1 MNNETANNYAQ
12 ALDFWNSAFTLSDE
26 DRAKHQKEITP
37 DSDPAALAI
46 SMQLA
51 QFVKENLAGCKKVL
65 DYGCGEGWAG
75 MSLCKQSCKDVTCV
89 DLAENA
95 IETVKY
101 LAKLHGINEGFAAMA
116 VSQDWLGA
124 QPPESYDGVVCTCVL
139 DVVPSEICKGIIKN
153 LAKVCK
159 KGATAV
165 IGLNYYAEP
174 VDKPEKNIYIKNGNE
189 LYLDG
194 ILRMVTRTDSEWEQL
209 FSPYFDVEKLE
220 YYAWNSETEPKRR
233 MFVLKK
239 K

>member
-1 MNNETANNYAQ
+1 MTKDYYSQSLE
-12 ALDFWNSAFTLSDE
+12 FWNNAFALSEE
-26 DRAKHQKEITP
+26 DREKHKNEITP
-37 DSDPAALAI
+37 ESDPAAIGI

-51 QFVKENLAGCKKVL
+51 DFVKANLAHSTKVL

-75 MSLCKQSCKDVTCV
+75 MSLCKQGCKDVTCV

-101 LAKLHGINEGFAAMA
+101 LAKLHGINEGFTAMA
-116 VSQDWLGA
+116 VSQEWLSSQA
-124 QPPESYDGVVCTCVL
+124 PESYDGVVCTCVL
-139 DVVPSEICKGIIKN
+139 DVVPTEICKGIIEN

-194 ILRMVTRTDSEWEQL
+194 ILRMVTRTDSEWKQL
-209 FSPYFDVEKLE
+209 FSPYFEVKKLE
-220 YYAWNSETEPKRR
+220 YYAWNSETQPKRR